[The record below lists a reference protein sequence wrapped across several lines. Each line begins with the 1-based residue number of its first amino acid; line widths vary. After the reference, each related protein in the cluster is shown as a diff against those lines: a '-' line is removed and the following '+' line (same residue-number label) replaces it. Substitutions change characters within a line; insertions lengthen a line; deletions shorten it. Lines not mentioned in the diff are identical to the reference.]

1 MIPPGESR
9 SKKDTEQAILEV
21 LQAHPEYYLIFMDE
35 ITVQNYL
42 LSVEKN
48 VGEFFL
54 PFLKKSGRIV
64 YMGTLGCKDI

>member
-54 PFLKKSGRIV
+54 LFLKKVWSCCVHGDFG
-64 YMGTLGCKDI
+64 M

>member
-1 MIPPGESR
+1 M
-9 SKKDTEQAILEV
+9 

-48 VGEFFL
+48 AGKFFL
-54 PFLKKSGRIV
+54 PFLKKVWLCCVHGDFG
-64 YMGTLGCKDI
+64 M